1 MNKMTP
7 TPSSGNGVLQ
17 AARSLVDAFARH
29 DTPAYFAAFAPEA
42 SFIFHTHA
50 TVLPTR
56 AAYQALWAEW
66 ERAIGFRVLSCRSQD
81 ARVQMLGQEGE
92 VGVFCHQ
99 VHTVVGTHDGEMALD
114 ERETI
119 VFQRGA
125 DGQWLAVHEHLSPM
139 PPLSVASEVAA

>member
-1 MNKMTP
+1 MAT
-7 TPSSGNGVLQ
+7 TPSHADGVLQ
-17 AARSLVDAFARH
+17 AARTLVDAFSRH
-29 DTPAYFAAFAPEA
+29 DTQAYFAAFAPEA
-42 SFIFHTHA
+42 SFIFHTYA

-81 ARVQMLGQEGE
+81 ATVQMLGE

-99 VHTVVGTHDGEMALD
+99 VHTVVGTHDGEIALD

-119 VFQRGA
+119 VFQRYA

-139 PPLSVASEVAA
+139 PVAAEVTV